1 MLIKNAETLEKT
13 KDINTVVF
21 DKTGTLTNGKPEVAD
36 IVPFCKEKE
45 ELIKL
50 AKSLSILSHHPL
62 SKSISNYDEKIQELE
77 VEDFEEIKGK

>member
-13 KDINTVVF
+13 KDIDTVVF

-36 IVPFCKEKE
+36 IITFSKERE

-62 SKSISNYDEKIQELE
+62 SKSIANYDDKIQEAK
-77 VEDFEEIKGK
+77 VEGFEEKK